1 MQSHKQQGAVSIFI
15 VIFTALLV
23 TIVTAGFI
31 QIMLRNQEQATNTD
45 LSQSA
50 YDSALAGV
58 EDAKRA
64 LVRLRACEA
73 DAADPCENTLVSALD
88 SQTCESLGQTGA
100 GVTTF
105 DDGEVQVGDQTLNQ
119 AYSCVKVQLDTDS
132 VEDELTGD
140 DGTTV
145 VPLRGVSGFDRI
157 RVSWFTAADLPSG
170 ATTPT
175 FSVLPN
181 DLSPVTDWPDSQ
193 PGVLRTQLIQFSRG
207 SINLSSFDTKNT
219 PNAKTRFLFPSE
231 APAGATTDNFGGDQR
246 RNAPAGAGTPRDTR
260 CEEDFD
266 TTEYLC
272 SITITLPAMA
282 NREAYLQ
289 LAAFYN
295 DAHFKIE
302 LLNGANVVLFD
313 NVQPVV
319 DSTGRASDLFRR
331 VKARVS
337 VSDGGSSLQF
347 PDAALNLRGNL
358 CKDFFVTDDTAD
370 YSDDT
375 NGLSCEP

>member
-1 MQSHKQQGAVSIFI
+1 MKSHKQQGAVSIFI

-64 LVRLRACEA
+64 LVKLRECEA
-73 DAADPCENTLVSALD
+73 DAADPCENALATALEG
-88 SQTCESLGQTGA
+88 QACESLGQTGA

-105 DDGEVQVGDQTLNQ
+105 DDGEVQVGDGSLNQ

-132 VEDELTGD
+132 VQGDLTGD
-140 DGTTV
+140 DDTTV
-145 VPLRGVSGFDRI
+145 VPLRGVSGYDRI

-170 ATTPT
+170 VTLPT
-175 FSVLPN
+175 FTVNPFNLTSVN
-181 DLSPVTDWPDSQ
+181 DWPDSQ

-207 SINLSSFDTKNT
+207 SISLADFDSKNT
-219 PNAKTRFLFPSE
+219 AHAKTRFLFPSVV
-231 APAGATTDNFGGDQR
+231 GTSTGSFTSDQR
-246 RNAPAGAGTPRDTR
+246 RNSAASRNTPLDSR
-260 CEEDFD
+260 CAANFS

-272 SITITLPAMA
+272 SVTLTLPAMA

-289 LAAFYN
+289 LASFYN

-302 LLNGANVVLFD
+302 LLNGASVVLFD

-319 DSTGRASDLFRR
+319 DATGRASDLFRR

-337 VSDGGSSLQF
+337 VTDGGSSLQF
-347 PDAALNLRGNL
+347 PDAALNVRGNL
-358 CKDFFVTDDTAD
+358 CKDFFVTDDTDD
-370 YSDDT
+370 YSADT
-375 NGLSCEP
+375 NGAECEP